1 MCRYSPMHGGTRV
14 AERAHMRAPSL
25 SNKRDTRNTH
35 TRGCLRRVYV
45 RSSTRAH
52 RACMPFI
59 KDECRR
65 VSTYCV
71 MVGTETRKRERE
83 RETGERARAGTQF
96 VRTQGTG
103 RERCTVWAVGLWRRR
118 EKASKARAAFAGHGA
133 LCSAFGNHTHNQ
145 VHRHTHTSDSVT
157 RPRPRPRPPRY
168 VSGCDLRRCVRILGG
183 FNK

>member
-71 MVGTETRKRERE
+71 MVGAKEKRKRE

-157 RPRPRPRPPRY
+157 RPRPRPPRY
-168 VSGCDLRRCVRILGG
+168 VSGCDLRRCVRAFIGS
-183 FNK
+183 

>member
-83 RETGERARAGTQF
+83 RQGSERGQARSSYVHRAQA
-96 VRTQGTG
+96 
-103 RERCTVWAVGLWRRR
+103 ESAALCGLWACGDDEKRHRKLERRLLGMGL
-118 EKASKARAAFAGHGA
+118 SARH
-133 LCSAFGNHTHNQ
+133 SATTHTTRYTDTHTH
-145 VHRHTHTSDSVT
+145 
-157 RPRPRPRPPRY
+157 
-168 VSGCDLRRCVRILGG
+168 
-183 FNK
+183 K